1 MRGRKSKERDRYV
14 VRMEDRTLVE
24 VSRDVYLEWYQS
36 KRRERY
42 QQEKC
47 RKYGVCSLNELEEKG
62 DYSRM
67 RLYVQDDPE
76 EVALRNVCREKVRE
90 ALRQLS
96 ETDAELIVLLYFKEV
111 TVTEAARIYG
121 CCRETIRGHRKRI
134 LEKLHQ
140 IIQNQE

>member
-1 MRGRKSKERDRYV
+1 M
-14 VRMEDRTLVE
+14 
-24 VSRDVYLEWYQS
+24 
-36 KRRERY
+36 
-42 QQEKC
+42 
-47 RKYGVCSLNELEEKG
+47 
-62 DYSRM
+62 
-67 RLYVQDDPE
+67 QDDPE